1 MILNSEQQQ
10 QIAQAIAAVEKK
22 TDAELVAVLARQS
35 DGYQYI
41 PPLWAALLAL
51 MTPAVFAFSPLSLA
65 AGEVYALQL
74 TVFLAAAL
82 LLRIPA
88 VAIRLIPKPVRY
100 WRAANMAR
108 RQFLENNLHYTKDE
122 TGVLIFVSEAERYV
136 EIIADRGIDRVVG
149 HEQWQRIVNELTV
162 AIKRGD
168 TLTGFLN
175 CIDAC
180 GELLHKH
187 VPATTDK
194 DELPNR
200 LVVLENV

>member
-1 MILNSEQQQ
+1 MAILNPEQLQ
-10 QIAQAIAAVEKK
+10 QISQAIAAVEMK
-22 TDAELVAVLARQS
+22 TDAELVAVLAKQS

-51 MTPAVFAFSPLSLA
+51 MTPLVLLFSPLRLG
-65 AGEVYALQL
+65 AGEIYMIQL
-74 TVFLAAAL
+74 IVFLLAAL

-108 RQFLENNLHYTKDE
+108 RQFLENNLHHTRGD

-136 EIIADRGIDRVVG
+136 EIIADRGINQQVA
-149 HEQWQRIVNELTV
+149 HEKWQQIVNELTS

-168 TLTGFLN
+168 TLNGFLS
-175 CIDAC
+175 CINAC
-180 GELLHKH
+180 GALLQEH
-187 VPATTDK
+187 VPLTVDK
-194 DELPNR
+194 DELPNH
-200 LVVLENV
+200 LVVLE